1 MACSTI
7 EYLLLN
13 LKKYNTKVAQYNKK
27 EHIVVPVTMLTE
39 GVHFGSGGPIYYP
52 AEEISKFPAAWNG
65 RPVPIYHPEENG
77 FPVSAN
83 SPSTLDSNNVGYVF
97 GAKVLENG
105 KKLTAELW
113 LDIERLAEFD
123 AELLRK
129 INAKEEIEVSTGLFL
144 ELDGTPGEWNG
155 EQYMGIARNFRPDHL
170 AILPTGTGACSVQDG
185 CGIRANKSNDVY
197 KQMWNR
203 LVTLEKLAYEQVSG
217 MIQSALRAMNSENV
231 WHWLDQ
237 TWNDYFIYS
246 VENEK
251 GIEHY
256 KQKYK
261 LSDDKTTIVF
271 DEAPMKVKKEWKYT
285 VINQKGEEEMK
296 KREDKIKFLN
306 DNGVAF
312 DVKDTTTPD
321 AVIDNMVK
329 LTQDSLNALQKMTEM
344 EVLTNGLREEIKG
357 LKEQAPKTKIKVN
370 TVDEYIAQAP
380 EEIRN
385 VLSRAIFNDRKK
397 KDELVAHLAANQK
410 VFTVD
415 ELKVKG
421 IDELEKMIQLLPAK
435 TTVDNGVQQGNYAL
449 FNAQATIQHT
459 EEPMVTPVLNFGTK

>member
-1 MACSTI
+1 MGCSTI

-13 LKKYNTKVAQYNKK
+13 LKKYNTRIAQYNKK
-27 EHIVVPVTMLTE
+27 DHIVVPVTMLTE
-39 GVHFGSGGPIYYP
+39 GVHFGSGGPIFYP

-83 SPSTLDSNNVGYVF
+83 SPSVLDNNNVGYVF
-97 GAKVLENG
+97 GAKVVDGG

-113 LDIERLAEFD
+113 LDIERLAEHD
-123 AELLRK
+123 ADLLKK

-155 EQYMGIARNFRPDHL
+155 EQYMGKATNFRPDHL
-170 AILPTGTGACSVQDG
+170 AILPTGTGACSVKDG
-185 CGIRANKSNDVY
+185 CGIRANSKNEY
-197 KQMWNR
+197 QQLWNR

-217 MIQSALRAMNSENV
+217 MIQAALRVMNRENV
-231 WHWLDQ
+231 WHWLEQ
-237 TWNDYFIYS
+237 TWSDYFIYS

-251 GIEHY
+251 GVEHY

-261 LSDDKTTIVF
+261 LSDDKTTVEF
-271 DEAPMKVKKEWKYT
+271 NEAPVKVKKEWKYT
-285 VINQKGEEEMK
+285 VINQKGEQEMK
-296 KREDKIKFLN
+296 KREEKIKFLN

-321 AVIDNMVK
+321 SVIDNLVK
-329 LTQDSLNALQKMTEM
+329 LAQDSLNALQQMTEM
-344 EVLTNGLREEIKG
+344 EGVTNGLREEIKG
-357 LKEQAPKTKIKVN
+357 LKEQTTKTQIKVN

-385 VLSRAIFNDRKK
+385 VLFRALVNDRKK
-397 KDELVAHLAANQK
+397 KDELVAYLAANQK
-410 VFTVD
+410 VFTAD
-415 ELKVKG
+415 ELKAKS
-421 IDELEKMIQLLPAK
+421 IDELEKIRLLSAK
-435 TTVDNGVQQGNYAL
+435 TTVENGVQQGNYIL
-449 FNAQATIQHT
+449 SNSQTMQQHT
-459 EEPMVTPVLNFGTK
+459 ETPMETPTFNFSKK